1 MTIPRAVTKSAAVKS
16 PVIRAPENT
25 PTYVDSE
32 IVKTPHGT
40 PQDLAAQLAKLVP
53 ILAKAP
59 SPAAQVETDRVVLT
73 PALPP
78 AWQSIGA
85 DRSDFVSIGT
95 NDLDTPS
102 DLSPEFVNADHF
114 DQSPTKEV
122 ESRNTTSIDA
132 TTSHKDLLVVPPIP
146 LEAIETLQVVT
157 GDIIKLLADKS
168 RRTRERDL
176 LVAVG
181 TMRAVLEV
189 EFEPHTD
196 TWKTQQIAS
205 TEETAFEP
213 PKAIQPSN
221 AIVES
226 IPPRLCIVVPPRA
239 AVVDSEWF
247 DPPLFMA
254 NWLTIK
260 VLSP

>member
-1 MTIPRAVTKSAAVKS
+1 VNS
-16 PVIRAPENT
+16 
-25 PTYVDSE
+25 D
-32 IVKTPHGT
+32 IVKTPNGT

-53 ILAKAP
+53 ILAKTP
-59 SPAAQVETDRVVLT
+59 SPTAQVETDRVVLT

-78 AWQSIGA
+78 AWQSIGT

-95 NDLDTPS
+95 NDIDTPS
-102 DLSPEFVNADHF
+102 DPSPEFVNTDHF
-114 DQSPTKEV
+114 DQSPIKEL
-122 ESRNTTSIDA
+122 ESPNTTSAEA
-132 TTSHKDLLVVPPIP
+132 TTSHKDHLAVPPIP

-168 RRTRERDL
+168 RKTRERDL

-189 EFEPHTD
+189 EFEPHMD

-205 TEETAFEP
+205 TEETALEP
-213 PKAIQPSN
+213 PVAVQPVNS
-221 AIVES
+221 IEKS

-247 DPPLFMA
+247 DPPLFLA
-254 NWLTIK
+254 NWLTIQA
-260 VLSP
+260 LSP